1 MIQQVGGLDRFDAAG
16 RTAIEGAINEG
27 LYAGLNNYQTS
38 LQANGE
44 YMTKAQRVSADQQQQ

>member
-1 MIQQVGGLDRFDAAG
+1 MIEQVGGLDRFDASG
-16 RTAIEGAINEG
+16 RRAIEGAINEG

-44 YMTKAQRVSADQQQQ
+44 YMTRAQRDSSA